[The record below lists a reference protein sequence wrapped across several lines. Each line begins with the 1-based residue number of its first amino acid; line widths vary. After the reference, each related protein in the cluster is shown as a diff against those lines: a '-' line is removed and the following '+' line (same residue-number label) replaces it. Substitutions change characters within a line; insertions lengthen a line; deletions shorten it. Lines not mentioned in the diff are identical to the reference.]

1 MTAQAGDMR
10 SEPEDSSHEGGSV
23 RSAQAQIRRAWI
35 VLGMAGLAF
44 VALVIVAISGG
55 IWVSRHATEA
65 RDARIT
71 FVSGSG
77 VLIRSPGDADWRLI
91 EADQLVSEGDSIST
105 ALGTVVT
112 LTAFDGSAIEIAE
125 DSVVTVHRMRAS
137 RFIKR
142 TKLITL
148 RPQRGAVYVN
158 MAPAGDYSYSE
169 VVVEAVGTHAVM
181 ASERARQQTGAFLA
195 EIVSPSDGAPST
207 DASVRTAVLRG
218 QATITRA
225 GMQLTL
231 TENQQTVI
239 DPAGVAGPITAPVRE
254 LLVNGSFEHGMDGW
268 VDFRQQSAQQA
279 GVVPVDASVDLVS
292 DQTQSGDVV
301 ALEISRPSDGRGGVV
316 QAGVRQRIGKT
327 LRVVTSLRV
336 QFDVRITDQQ
346 PAGGGDDLNQFPLTV
361 TLDYVDVEGKER
373 TWSHGYYVVADPA
386 RPVDEFRG
394 SRVERDVWRRIS
406 FDLSNLKPLP
416 RQITAIVLY
425 ASGESYQTRV
435 TNVSLTSGELLRETG
450 NTSQNV
456 PAASARA
463 AGAGGGN

>member
-1 MTAQAGDMR
+1 MTAPTDGGGTDSAG
-10 SEPEDSSHEGGSV
+10 SSGDGAVV
-23 RSAQAQIRRAWI
+23 RSPAAQMRRAWL
-35 VLGMAGLAF
+35 VLGLAAAAF
-44 VALVIVAISGG
+44 VALAVVAIGGG

-91 EADQLVSEGDSIST
+91 EADQSVSEGDSIST

-112 LTAFDGSAIEIAE
+112 LTAFDGSAVEIAE
-125 DSVVTVHRMRAS
+125 DSVVTIHRMRAS

-158 MAPAGDYSYSE
+158 MVPAGDYSYSE
-169 VVVEAVGTHAVM
+169 VVVEAVGTRAMM
-181 ASERARQQTGAFLA
+181 ASERTRQQTGAFLV
-195 EIVSPSDGAPST
+195 EIVSPSDGSPPT
-207 DASVRTAVLRG
+207 ETSVRAAVLRG

-225 GMQLTL
+225 GMQFTL
-231 TENQQTVI
+231 TDNQQTVI
-239 DPAGVAGPITAPVRE
+239 DPSGVAGPITAPVRE
-254 LLVNGSFEHGMDGW
+254 LLVNGSFEHGKDGW

-292 DQTQSGDVV
+292 DQTQSGDIV
-301 ALEISRPSDGRGGVV
+301 ALEISRPSGGRGVV

-327 LRVVTSLRV
+327 LHVVTSLRL
-336 QFDVRITDQQ
+336 QFDVRIIDQQ
-346 PAGGGDDLNQFPLTV
+346 PAGGGDDLNQFPLIV
-361 TLDYVDVEGKER
+361 SLDYVDVEGQER
-373 TWSHGYYVVADPA
+373 TWTHGYYIVADPA
-386 RPVDEFRG
+386 HPVDEFRG
-394 SRVERDVWRRIS
+394 SRLDRDVWRRVS

-450 NTSQNV
+450 NTGEGV

-463 AGAGGGN
+463 GGSGGRN